1 MTAMKMFST
10 LSRLD
15 EFFMDL
21 KILFLKGGGL
31 RCSKYSI
38 TLLKSYLQFIVKDY
52 L

>member
-1 MTAMKMFST
+1 MVTAMKMFST

-31 RCSKYSI
+31 DVQSI
-38 TLLKSYLQFIVKDY
+38 QLLF
-52 L
+52 

>member
-21 KILFLKGGGL
+21 RILFLKGGGGL
-31 RCSKYSI
+31 DVQNI
-38 TLLKSYLQFIVKDY
+38 QLLF
-52 L
+52 